1 MYEPDR
7 HQYPMVVN
15 IGLRKYKTPTSSFQ
29 RMSVAQVTS
38 LSATLIVPSDQQA
51 ATNTLECY
59 YNWILGSQ
67 VVAKVTL
74 KFEVW
79 FKQDSVN
86 PPLKSASLT
95 VVVKLLRGLLHT
107 SICRLFISPYLL

>member
-1 MYEPDR
+1 
-7 HQYPMVVN
+7 MVVN

-38 LSATLIVPSDQQA
+38 LSATFIVPSDQQA

-67 VVAKVTL
+67 VVTL

-79 FKQDSVN
+79 FKEDRVN

-107 SICRLFISPYLL
+107 SICCLFISPYLL